1 MYGRRY
7 LCELGAAIGAYTV
20 VLVVSLMVL
29 NRAQIHGSW
38 HSPGATLIAMAP
50 MIPAAGACWAM
61 LRQLRRIDE
70 MQRRV
75 QLEALAL
82 SFAGTALITFSYGFL
97 EGVGYPRMSMFVVWP
112 IMATLWIIA
121 LFVCHRRYA

>member
-7 LCELGAAIGAYTV
+7 LYELGTALAAYAA
-20 VLVVSLMVL
+20 VLVGSLMVL
-29 NRAQIHGSW
+29 THAHLQSGS
-38 HSPGATLIAMAP
+38 HDLGTTLVAMTP

-75 QLEALAL
+75 QLEALAI
-82 SFAGTALITFSYGFL
+82 SFAGTAMITFSYGFL

-112 IMATLWIIA
+112 IMAALWVIA

>member
-1 MYGRRY
+1 MGGRRY
-7 LCELGAAIGAYTV
+7 LAELGAAIIAYTA
-20 VLVVSLMVL
+20 VLVLSLTVL
-29 NRAQIHGSW
+29 IHAQLRG
-38 HSPGATLIAMAP
+38 PAATLIAMTP

-61 LRQLRRIDE
+61 LRQVRRIDE

-75 QLEALAL
+75 QLEALAI

-112 IMATLWIIA
+112 IMATLWVVA
-121 LFVCHRRYA
+121 LFVCHRRYG